1 MSQDI
6 YKKAS
11 RLGLRIG
18 NYSVEQLWQMKL
30 QSSSPKE
37 ITVDSLAVD
46 LYNEL
51 KTMSEVSF
59 VSASNNKSKR
69 NLIELRL
76 DICKDI
82 INTRIKEQ
90 EINQENEANRSQLK
104 VLEDALISAKQSELK
119 GLSTTE
125 LEQKIKELKFDI
137 KPTL

>member
-59 VSASNNKSKR
+59 VSK
-69 NLIELRL
+69 L
-76 DICKDI
+76 
-82 INTRIKEQ
+82 
-90 EINQENEANRSQLK
+90 LK
-104 VLEDALISAKQSELK
+104 
-119 GLSTTE
+119 
-125 LEQKIKELKFDI
+125 
-137 KPTL
+137 